1 MLVSVFFVSCIPARQ
16 ESRSAYAILQ
26 ELLSV
31 FPMGDGY
38 CYGTASDAKETLTDE
53 MVTRLFLDM
62 RAEDLRYV
70 EEMAIYL
77 TKSFREGEII
87 VMKLFD
93 PSHAKAVMSLL
104 KRRAEKKEN
113 AALLQ
118 NGVYLYLICTD
129 RNDAIISHLKG

>member
-1 MLVSVFFVSCIPARQ
+1 MLASVFLVSCAPARR
-16 ESRSAYAILQ
+16 EGRSAYAILQ
-26 ELLSV
+26 ELLSA

-38 CYGTASDAKETLTDE
+38 CYGTVSDAEKTLTDE
-53 MVTRLFLDM
+53 MVARLFLDM
-62 RAEDLRYV
+62 RVEDLRYV
-70 EEMAIYL
+70 EEMAVYL

-93 PSHAKAVMSLL
+93 PSHAGAVMSLL

-129 RNDAIISHLKG
+129 RNEAIISYLKG